1 MLCFSPLSAPKRRP
15 VNREERPP
23 PRRASS
29 RSTMLPYVLHCMD
42 VSFALP
48 SFSYNTTIQRTKLLF
63 FFHLCKNFAQ
73 ILLKI
78 FIFSRFH
85 GIAGC
90 FSATFHPKTSHH
102 SPQTSHLSPFFSLAL
117 SPNAD
122 FGAFTCGADTI
133 LGCLIGDTMSY
144 LAPLEIIVALAAKND
159 YCKICK

>member
-1 MLCFSPLSAPKRRP
+1 
-15 VNREERPP
+15 
-23 PRRASS
+23 
-29 RSTMLPYVLHCMD
+29 MD

-85 GIAGC
+85 GIAGV
-90 FSATFHPKTSHH
+90 FLLFFHANQRQTNATTNANSTLFA
-102 SPQTSHLSPFFSLAL
+102 LAL

-122 FGAFTCGADTI
+122 FWAFTCGADTI
-133 LGCLIGDTMSY
+133 FAISDIRKRRGDFSM
-144 LAPLEIIVALAAKND
+144 KNVRIQFGRNRRNEGSPR
-159 YCKICK
+159 KRRGVNSRMKTT